1 MQKLTCRLCK
11 SSELYSFLDLGYSA
25 LADNFINS
33 SQLSES
39 EIFYPLTVNFCKNC
53 GFFQLSYVVP
63 PEIMFNKDYPYD
75 SSTTKTGREHF
86 TLMASDISE
95 KYKFSPNSL
104 VLDIGS
110 NAGVLLSGFKTKEFR
125 VLGID
130 PSSRVA
136 DIAIKNGIETI
147 VDFFSLESAS
157 KILQKY
163 GECSIIT
170 ATNVFAHI
178 DDLDEFMIAIKKLL
192 AHDGILVIEAPYLVN
207 LIENLEYDTVYHEH
221 LSYISLKP
229 LIAFFKKFNLEIFN
243 VEMQSIHGGT
253 MRYFIGK
260 KDQHKKTENV
270 SKYLQIENEKE
281 IYTEAKLKLFSKKVH
296 QHRQELMNLLYDIK
310 KQNKTIVGISSPA
323 KGNTLLNFC
332 KIGPE
337 LLNYVTERNPLKIN
351 KFTPGM
357 HIPVNSDDEL
367 LKNIPDYALILAW
380 NFSEE
385 IIKNN
390 LDYQKKGGKFIIPI
404 PKPKII

>member
-1 MQKLTCRLCK
+1 MQKVTCRLCK
-11 SSELYSFLDLGYSA
+11 SRKLHPFLDLGHSA
-25 LADNFINS
+25 LADNFLNS
-33 SQLSES
+33 SQLLES
-39 EIFYPLTVNFCKNC
+39 EIFYPLTVNFCKDC
-53 GFFQLSYVVP
+53 GFFQLSYVVS

-86 TLMASDISE
+86 TSMAFSISE
-95 KYKFSPNSL
+95 KYQFAHNSL
-104 VLDIGS
+104 VMDIGS
-110 NAGVLLSGFKTKEFR
+110 NAGVLLSGFKTKGFK
-125 VLGID
+125 VIGID

-147 VDFFSLESAS
+147 IDFFSVESAS
-157 KILQKY
+157 KILETY
-163 GECSIIT
+163 GQCSIIT

-178 DDLDEFMIAIKKLL
+178 DNLDSFVIGIKKLL
-192 AHDGILVIEAPYLVN
+192 THDGILVIEAPYLVN
-207 LIENLEYDTVYHEH
+207 LIENLEYDTIYHEH

-229 LIAFFKKFNLEIFN
+229 LVPFFEKFGLELFD

-253 MRYFIGK
+253 MRYFIGR
-260 KDQHKKTENV
+260 KDQYQKTENITKFLKMEIEKKIYSE
-270 SKYLQIENEKE
+270 SKLQSFSEKV
-281 IYTEAKLKLFSKKVH
+281 YQH
-296 QHRQELMNLLYDIK
+296 QQELMNLLYDIK
-310 KQNKTIVGISSPA
+310 KQNKTIVGISAPA

-367 LKNIPDYALILAW
+367 LKNPPDYALILAW
-380 NFSEE
+380 NFADE

-390 LDYQKKGGKFIIPI
+390 SDYQKNGGKFIIPI
-404 PKPKII
+404 PKPKIV